1 MNSPLQAR
9 VCNAF
14 WSSLL
19 SVAIAVIGVIGAVG
33 CAGPRAAPPERDPL
47 AGAPD
52 WVTSGCRV
60 HWQDRKTEASVI
72 CGIGS
77 AGPDRNPLAAR
88 ETAVARARSAIAR
101 SIEVT
106 IESVVRL
113 ESGDHA
119 ANDGVLR
126 SIVHQLTSTSLPA
139 CRVETVWLAG
149 TGEVFALVSLRVSK
163 LQQSLRRNPDLSPA
177 AREDLA
183 QRAASAFAA
192 MNAALDAETDDPER
206 GRRRGNVE

>member
-1 MNSPLQAR
+1 MNRPLQEQVR
-9 VCNAF
+9 NAF

-19 SVAIAVIGVIGAVG
+19 SVSILAIAIG
-33 CAGPRAAPPERDPL
+33 CAGSVAAPPEPDPL
-47 AGAPD
+47 AGAPE
-52 WVTSGCRV
+52 WVTRGCRA
-60 HWQDRKTEASVI
+60 HWQNRKTEANIV

-77 AGPDRNPLAAR
+77 ASPDRNPLAAR

-106 IESVVRL
+106 IESLVRL
-113 ESGDHA
+113 ESSDHA

-126 SIVHQLTSTSLPA
+126 TIVHQLTSTSIPA
-139 CRVETVWLAG
+139 CRVESVWMAENG
-149 TGEVFALVSLRVSK
+149 QVFALVSLRVAK

-183 QRAASAFAA
+183 ERAASAFAA
-192 MNAALDAETDDPER
+192 MNAALDTESDER
-206 GRRRGNVE
+206 GRGRGNAE